1 MTFRNLSI
9 LQKIG
14 LVVFVMGLSSLVIG
28 LVGAR
33 GISALESAIVSVGA
47 EEEVAREAMDLR
59 VDIIAIS
66 RMTYQLAAAPEKAAD
81 FRAETEKRSGE
92 MLARL
97 PKIEA
102 AADATEVQQLGKIR
116 QTLESYFASI
126 RSMVD
131 VAEADPANGEAI
143 KAALGV
149 ALDGQKIVTAAV
161 KEYSTYS
168 GEALAGA
175 RAAALEESST
185 AMLVVA
191 AAIVAC
197 IVFGAVV
204 SLLVARRGIAAPVR
218 SLTAA
223 MSRLAEGNL
232 EVTGADAERKD
243 EIGEM
248 ARAVDVFR
256 RNALVMR
263 DMKAQE
269 ASLQALNS
277 DLQSSISTVVAAAV
291 AGDFTGRIG
300 KDYQN
305 DDLNRFAGSVNELVG
320 SIDHAIA
327 EVRRVIAALADADLS
342 QSMDGQF
349 QGAFAELQANVNA
362 TMLTLR
368 STMHNVRGAAG
379 TIKDSSSE
387 LSSAAN
393 DLSKRTEQQAAAL
406 EETAAAL
413 DEITATVR
421 TSAQRANEAR
431 DMVRETKDSAG
442 KSGEIVRSAV
452 SAMGRIEESSSKI
465 SQIIG
470 VIDEIAFQ
478 TNLLALNAGVE
489 AARAGEAGRGFA
501 VVAQEV
507 RELAQRSANAAKEIK
522 NLISASASEVGG
534 GVALVRATG
543 DALVEIEQLVLRV
556 NDHVESIATAAREQ
570 STALAEINTS
580 VNHMDQMTQ
589 KNAAMVEETTAAS
602 ETLAEESRQ
611 LQTLLA
617 RFKLEG
623 GSAGGDALSTMARRM
638 RHAA

>member
-14 LVVFVMGLSSLVIG
+14 LVVFVMGLSSLVIAF
-28 LVGAR
+28 VGAK
-33 GISALESAIVSVGA
+33 GISALEQAIVSVG
-47 EEEVAREAMDLR
+47 EKEEVAREAMDLR

-66 RMTYQLAAAPEKAAD
+66 RMTYQLAAQPEKAAD
-81 FRAETEKRSGE
+81 FRAETEKRSNE
-92 MLARL
+92 MLERL

-102 AADATEVQQLGKIR
+102 TADQTELKQLQTIR
-116 QTLESYFASI
+116 STLETYFGEI
-126 RSMVD
+126 RAMVD
-131 VAEADPANGEAI
+131 VAEKDSQDGAAI
-143 KAALGV
+143 KAGLDKAL
-149 ALDGQKIVTAAV
+149 AAQKTVTSAV

-168 GEALAGA
+168 GEALATA
-175 RAAALEESST
+175 RADALKSSSLALVIAVASAA
-185 AMLVVA
+185 
-191 AAIVAC
+191 AC

-232 EVTGADAERKD
+232 DSTGTDAGRKD

-248 ARAVDVFR
+248 ARAVEVFR
-256 RNALVMR
+256 RNALAMR

-269 ASLQALNS
+269 AALHALSS
-277 DLQSSISTVVAAAV
+277 DLQSSISAVVAAAV

-305 DDLNRFAGSVNELVG
+305 DDLNRFAGSVNELVD
-320 SIDHAIA
+320 SIDNAVA

-342 QSMDGQF
+342 QNMEGQF
-349 QGAFAELQANVNA
+349 HGAFAELQQNVNT
-362 TMLTLR
+362 TMVTLR
-368 STMHNVRGAAG
+368 LTMQNVRGAAG
-379 TIKDSSSE
+379 TIKESSAE

-421 TSAQRANEAR
+421 ASSSRANEAR
-431 DMVRETKDSAG
+431 DMVRETKESAG

-452 SAMGRIEESSSKI
+452 SAMSRIEGSSSRI

-522 NLISASASEVGG
+522 TLISASASEVEG
-534 GVALVRATG
+534 GVSLVRATG
-543 DALVEIEQLVLRV
+543 DALLEIEKLVLRV
-556 NDHVESIATAAREQ
+556 NDHVDSIATAAREQ
-570 STALAEINTS
+570 ATALAEINTS

-602 ETLAEESRQ
+602 ETLADESRQ

-617 RFKLEG
+617 RFKLEEA
-623 GSAGGDALSTMARRM
+623 SRVSHSQLRTRY
-638 RHAA
+638 AA

>member
-14 LVVFVMGLSSLVIG
+14 LVVFVMGLSSLVIAF
-28 LVGAR
+28 VGAK
-33 GISALESAIVSVGA
+33 GISALEQAMVSVGA
-47 EEEVAREAMDLR
+47 KEEVAREAMDLR

-66 RMTYQLAAAPEKAAD
+66 RMTYQLAAQPEKAVD
-81 FRAETEKRSGE
+81 FRAETEKRAKE
-92 MLARL
+92 MLERL

-102 AADATEVQQLGKIR
+102 AADATELKQLQTIR
-116 QTLESYFASI
+116 ATLETYFGEI
-126 RSMVD
+126 RAMVD
-131 VAEADPANGEAI
+131 VAEKSDQDATAI
-143 KAALGV
+143 KAGLDKAL
-149 ALDGQKIVTAAV
+149 AAQKTVTSAV

-168 GEALAGA
+168 GEALATA
-175 RAAALEESST
+175 RADALQSSSLALVIAVASAA
-185 AMLVVA
+185 
-191 AAIVAC
+191 AC

-204 SLLVARRGIAAPVR
+204 SLLVARRGISAPVR

-232 EVTGADAERKD
+232 DSTGTDAARND

-248 ARAVDVFR
+248 ARAVEVFR
-256 RNALVMR
+256 RNALAMR

-269 ASLQALNS
+269 AALHALSS
-277 DLQSSISTVVAAAV
+277 DLQSSISAVVAAAV

-305 DDLNRFAGSVNELVG
+305 DDLNRFAGSVNELVN
-320 SIDHAIA
+320 SIDNAVA

-342 QSMDGQF
+342 QSMEGQF
-349 QGAFAELQANVNA
+349 QGAFAELQQNVNT
-362 TMLTLR
+362 TMVTLR
-368 STMHNVRGAAG
+368 MTMQNVRGAAG
-379 TIKDSSSE
+379 TIKESSAE

-421 TSAQRANEAR
+421 ASSSRANEAR
-431 DMVRETKDSAG
+431 DMVRETKESAG

-452 SAMGRIEESSSKI
+452 SAMSRIEGSSSRI

-522 NLISASASEVGG
+522 TLISASASEVEG
-534 GVALVRATG
+534 GVSLVRATG
-543 DALVEIEQLVLRV
+543 DALLEIEKLVLRV
-556 NDHVESIATAAREQ
+556 NDHVDSIATAAREQ
-570 STALAEINTS
+570 ATALAEINTS

-589 KNAAMVEETTAAS
+589 QNAAMVEETTAAS
-602 ETLAEESRQ
+602 ETLADESRQ

-617 RFKLEG
+617 RFKL
-623 GSAGGDALSTMARRM
+623 
-638 RHAA
+638 